1 MDVFNAIL
9 NSMLLLFFAAF
20 SWAPPVVS
28 LTVIAAL
35 TGAGMLW
42 VFRRTSDQARMQAVK
57 RKVYA
62 SLLELRVFAD
72 EPAVMWRAQ
81 KSLFAA
87 NFRYMGLALRPAVV
101 MSVPVA
107 LLLIHLEA
115 FYSRAPLP
123 VGRGTTVTMA
133 MRGPFDPR
141 HPAPQLEASAGVAVE
156 TPPVRVVDERQVSWR
171 IRPVIGGS
179 SYLLFTVDGKPVRKM
194 IESGRVQRFI
204 PGRSVS
210 SGIAAVWNPNEKRIP
225 SPEVKWI
232 EVRYPEAWIDVFGLR
247 LNWIVWFLI
256 VSMVSALLLKK
267 RFGVVL

>member
-1 MDVFNAIL
+1 MDVFNAVF
-9 NSMLLLFFAAF
+9 NSLLLLFFAAF

-35 TGAGMLW
+35 VGVGMLW
-42 VFRRTSDQARMQAVK
+42 VFRRTSDQARMKAVK

-62 SLLELRVFAD
+62 SLLELRVFAG
-72 EPAVMWRAQ
+72 EPSVTWRAQ

-101 MSVPVA
+101 VSLPVT

-123 VGRGTTVTMA
+123 VGRDTTVTMA
-133 MRGPFDPR
+133 MRGPFDSR
-141 HPAPQLEASAGVAVE
+141 QPAPQLEASAGVAVE
-156 TPPVRVVDERQVSWR
+156 TPAVRVVDERQVSWR

-194 IESGRVQRFI
+194 VESGDVQRFV

-210 SGIAAVWNPNEKRIP
+210 SVIAAVWHPNEKRIP
-225 SPEVKWI
+225 SPAVKWI

-247 LNWIVWFLI
+247 LNWIVWFLV
-256 VSMVSALLLKK
+256 VSMLAALSLKK